1 MSDTNPTQIHPT
13 GEATGFIPTPG
24 DKGKPI
30 TVIGTNSIRAGF
42 DATCLQQALNARS
55 APGVTDLVLNPDAH
69 AGYGA
74 PVGCVLTSPTHVY
87 PGPVGVDIK
96 CSMSF
101 LQLDLPED
109 ELKDKTVRRA
119 LIDAIVER
127 TPTGAGRGQRSA
139 RKARKVGEE
148 LGFLVAT
155 EGASPAVCRALGIP
169 QEWAERCE
177 DAAHVGHDD
186 TKDALATRLDQ
197 LMKAG
202 RFHNF
207 AEKISQLGS
216 YGGGNH
222 FGECEIVRLADN
234 DRAKRA
240 GEVFGLRD
248 KCAGFLSHCGS
259 RGFGHMLASGQ
270 FHALQQKFA
279 AWDIPLPG
287 QDKELVYAPLG
298 TPEADAYLDDM
309 ALGAN
314 FATVNHLLI
323 NALVLEAFQEVI
335 PGVKGSLVYF
345 ISHNIARRELLPDG
359 RGGFAGE
366 GWVHRKGATRAF
378 PAGHPSLKDTPFAT
392 TGHPILLPG
401 NPTAGSV
408 IMVADAGAEK
418 SAYSVNHGA
427 GRAMGRKMADRTLD
441 QKTVDDEFVAND
453 ILTNCRQYPKD
464 EAPAAYKDFDAVLD
478 SVKSAGLATKVAR
491 LKARFVIKDSDASL
505 KGAA

>member
-1 MSDTNPTQIHPT
+1 MTDINPTQIHAT
-13 GEATGFIPTPG
+13 GEATGFIAAPG
-24 DKGKPI
+24 NQGKPI

-55 APGVTDLVLNPDAH
+55 APGVSDLVLNPDAH

-74 PVGCVLTSPTHVY
+74 PVGCVLTSATHVY

-101 LQLDLPED
+101 LQLDLPAD
-109 ELKDKTVRRA
+109 QIADKTVRRA
-119 LIDAIVER
+119 LINAILQR

-139 RKARKVGEE
+139 SKARKVGEA
-148 LGFLVAT
+148 LGLKAVT
-155 EGASPAVCRALGIP
+155 DGASAEVCHALGIP
-169 QEWAERCE
+169 ADWSERCE
-177 DAAHVGHDD
+177 DAAHVGHDG
-186 TKDALATRLDQ
+186 TRDALAARMDRFFHE
-197 LMKAG
+197 G
-202 RFHNF
+202 RFGNF
-207 AEKISQLGS
+207 AEKVSQLGS

-222 FGECEIVRLADN
+222 FGECEVVRIGES
-234 DRAKRA
+234 DRARRVA
-240 GEVFGLRD
+240 EAFGLRD
-248 KCAGFLSHCGS
+248 NRVGFLSHCGS

-270 FHALQQKFA
+270 FRALQHKFA

-287 QDKELVYAPLG
+287 GDKELVYAPLG
-298 TPEADAYLDDM
+298 TAEADAYLDDL

-323 NALVLEAFQEVI
+323 NALVLEAFQEVL
-335 PGVKGSLVYF
+335 PGVQGKLVYF
-345 ISHNIARRELLPDG
+345 ISHNIARKELLADG

-378 PAGHPSLKDTPFAT
+378 PAGHPALVGTPFAEI
-392 TGHPILLPG
+392 GHPILLPG
-401 NPTAGSV
+401 NPTAGSC

-427 GRAMGRKMADRTLD
+427 GRAMGRRAADRALD

-453 ILTNCRQYPKD
+453 ILTNCRLYPKD
-464 EAPAAYKDFDAVLD
+464 EAPAAYKDFDAVLG
-478 SVKSAGLATKVAR
+478 SVKAAGLATEVAR
-491 LKARFVIKDSDASL
+491 LQARFVIKDADTSL
-505 KGAA
+505 RGAA